1 MVIDLQEQK
10 ELTFT
15 LKVKKEVFQN
25 KQFRQKN
32 KIAQC
37 YGLLLFGRTF
47 SEDNISIITEN
58 KGVSRLYSNFIYD
71 VIGIDGT
78 VTINEIKQ
86 GKLKSIYLISVDM
99 EQDRKKI
106 LEFFGHDIIKDKI
119 NFDILKTDNDI
130 DAFLSGVY
138 LACGTITDPLKAY
151 QLEFIVNSKES
162 AISFSDLLFMIR
174 IKHGITER
182 RGQHVIYIKESAQI
196 ENILTRMGA
205 TKNVFEL
212 MDIKIYKDIRN
223 NVNRQT
229 NCVTANID
237 KTVKASSKQIEAI
250 KKIAENK
257 GLDSL
262 PNDLKEL
269 AVLRLEN
276 PDMSLRELG
285 ENNSMKLSR
294 SAVNHRMEKL
304 IALIK

>member
-1 MVIDLQEQK
+1 MVIDLQNQK
-10 ELTFT
+10 EMTFT

-25 KQFRQKN
+25 KQFKQKN
-32 KIAQC
+32 KVAQC
-37 YGLLLFGRTF
+37 YGLLMFGRTF

-58 KGVSRLYSNFIYD
+58 KGVSRLYANFIYEA
-71 VIGIDGT
+71 IGIDGT

-86 GKLKSIYLISVDM
+86 GASKSIYLVSVDM
-99 EQDRKKI
+99 EQDRQKI
-106 LEFFGHDIIKDKI
+106 LKFFGQDSLQGKI
-119 NFDILKTDNDI
+119 NFNMLKSDSDI
-130 DAFLSGVY
+130 DAFLSGAY

-151 QLEFIVNSKES
+151 QLEFIINDKDFATSL
-162 AISFSDLLFMIR
+162 SDLLFMVR
-174 IKHGITER
+174 IKHGIAER
-182 RGQHVIYIKESAQI
+182 RGQYIIYIKESAQI
-196 ENILTRMGA
+196 ENLLTRMGA

-250 KKIAENK
+250 KKIEETM
-257 GLDSL
+257 GLDNL
-262 PNDLKEL
+262 PYDLKEL

-285 ENNSMKLSR
+285 ENHSMKLSR

-304 IALIK
+304 LALIK